1 MGNFSNKDEKIIEN
15 KEKKNLDLL
24 NIYTVGNINEIKKFN
39 KKEINGEDYIEQ
51 ELPYFDGKSPKN
63 NWYFNFYCKDLDEQ
77 LINEIMNKIITDFRN
92 KKEANNNII
101 LIFLDSNEHEK
112 NNNLIKLILEIF
124 DKINTI
130 YKPILLFAIKES
142 KIEVEENKEDEENK
156 YKIIDDIVNNNKLNR
171 DFINKFTEI
180 AYYSEGNYS
189 EIIEKL
195 SLICCYYNNISDVF
209 SILDEMIR
217 DFNFYHPKRINKI
230 KYNSTFNILV
240 IGRPGCG
247 KSTLIN
253 LLTNKRKARVG
264 IGNSITKEVSKY
276 VHDKYPITFEDTPG
290 FEDNSDLKKMI
301 KFLEMSQNIFKD
313 GKNKFHLILYLI
325 NGSNERTF
333 IGEEVSLIKF
343 IQTNL
348 KVPIFFVCTKSK
360 NEENAKDFKEVIK
373 LNLWQNFGDQTNL
386 IDNIYCCHLLNE
398 KDGAYKRFG
407 IDKLL
412 NGIKEYY
419 LEEIIKREN
428 NLIKN
433 ENENEELWK
442 TPNIKKN
449 FPPNSIFLG
458 DLKKSEDFEDY
469 LIQISNNIIENYEYL
484 TLQEELSKKSKNKK
498 SKNNEKNDNNENNR
512 KINEL
517 LVDHLAL
524 ELNGQP
530 TGKTFCSKNK
540 SFVENNVRDEMISY
554 SIWCLSN
561 KTDDLKIK
569 NEVVKDENLKRA
581 IRMTKE
587 FGEEAKKEFLKD
599 LKEIG
604 YEEYLK
610 SIIENYKEAIESL
623 PSLND
628 EIEN

>member
-1 MGNFSNKDEKIIEN
+1 
-15 KEKKNLDLL
+15 
-24 NIYTVGNINEIKKFN
+24 
-39 KKEINGEDYIEQ
+39 
-51 ELPYFDGKSPKN
+51 
-63 NWYFNFYCKDLDEQ
+63 
-77 LINEIMNKIITDFRN
+77 
-92 KKEANNNII
+92 
-101 LIFLDSNEHEK
+101 
-112 NNNLIKLILEIF
+112 
-124 DKINTI
+124 
-130 YKPILLFAIKES
+130 
-142 KIEVEENKEDEENK
+142 
-156 YKIIDDIVNNNKLNR
+156 
-171 DFINKFTEI
+171 
-180 AYYSEGNYS
+180 
-189 EIIEKL
+189 
-195 SLICCYYNNISDVF
+195 
-209 SILDEMIR
+209 
-217 DFNFYHPKRINKI
+217 
-230 KYNSTFNILV
+230 
-240 IGRPGCG
+240 
-247 KSTLIN
+247 
-253 LLTNKRKARVG
+253 
-264 IGNSITKEVSKY
+264 
-276 VHDKYPITFEDTPG
+276 
-290 FEDNSDLKKMI
+290 MI

-333 IGEEVSLIKF
+333 SGEEVSLIKF
-343 IQTNL
+343 IQTNI

-360 NEENAKDFKEVIK
+360 HEEYAKDFKEIIK

-407 IDKLL
+407 IDNLL

-419 LEEIIKREN
+419 LEEIIKREKK
-428 NLIKN
+428 LIKKD
-433 ENENEELWK
+433 NEELWE

-449 FPPNSIFLG
+449 FPPNSIFLA

-512 KINEL
+512 KSNEL

-604 YEEYLK
+604 YKEYLK
-610 SIIENYKEAIESL
+610 SIIKNYKEAIESL